1 MNQFDEWNEV
11 KKFTHSS
18 KVQLTIKPRDI
29 FWTKIWQNIGHEEY
43 GKGKDFLRP
52 VIVIRQLTSDLF
64 IGIPTTTSDKQD
76 NNYFHNIVYVDKNT
90 KVGVNSVAMLLQ
102 MKVFKKVGVNSVAM
116 LLQMKVFN
124 KKRLFNKLGT
134 ISQNEFTMI
143 IDKLKDMIDP
153 T

>member
-29 FWTKIWQNIGHEEY
+29 FWTKIGQNIGHEEY

-76 NNYFHNIVYVDKNT
+76 NDYFHNIVYVDKNT

-102 MKVFKKVGVNSVAM
+102 MKVFS
-116 LLQMKVFN
+116 

-134 ISQNEFTMI
+134 VSQNEFTMI
-143 IDKLKDMIDP
+143 TDKLKGMIDP

>member
-29 FWTKIWQNIGHEEY
+29 FWTKIGQNIGHEEY

-76 NNYFHNIVYVDKNT
+76 NDYFHNIVYVEKNT

-102 MKVFKKVGVNSVAM
+102 MKVFS
-116 LLQMKVFN
+116 

-134 ISQNEFTMI
+134 VSQNEFTMI
-143 IDKLKDMIDP
+143 IDKLKGMIDP

>member
-29 FWTKIWQNIGHEEY
+29 FWTKIGQNIGHEEY

-64 IGIPTTTSDKQD
+64 IGIPTTTSEKQD
-76 NNYFHNIVYVDKNT
+76 NDYFHNIVYVDKNT

-102 MKVFKKVGVNSVAM
+102 MKVFS
-116 LLQMKVFN
+116 

-134 ISQNEFTMI
+134 VSQNEFTMI
-143 IDKLKDMIDP
+143 TDKLKGMIDP

>member
-29 FWTKIWQNIGHEEY
+29 FWTKIGQNIGHEEY

-76 NNYFHNIVYVDKNT
+76 NDYFHNIVYVDKNT

-102 MKVFKKVGVNSVAM
+102 MKVFS
-116 LLQMKVFN
+116 

-134 ISQNEFTMI
+134 VSKNEFTMI
-143 IDKLKDMIDP
+143 IDKVKGMIDP

>member
-29 FWTKIWQNIGHEEY
+29 FWTKIGQNIGHEEY

-76 NNYFHNIVYVDKNT
+76 NDYFHNIVYVDKNT
-90 KVGVNSVAMLLQ
+90 KVGVNSIAMLLQ
-102 MKVFKKVGVNSVAM
+102 MKVFS
-116 LLQMKVFN
+116 

-134 ISQNEFTMI
+134 VSKNEFTMI
-143 IDKLKDMIDP
+143 IDKLKGMIDP

>member
-29 FWTKIWQNIGHEEY
+29 FWTKIGQNIGHEEY

-76 NNYFHNIVYVDKNT
+76 NDYFHNIVYVDKNT

-102 MKVFKKVGVNSVAM
+102 MKVFS
-116 LLQMKVFN
+116 

-134 ISQNEFTMI
+134 VSKNEFTMI
-143 IDKLKDMIDP
+143 IDKLKGMIDP

>member
-102 MKVFKKVGVNSVAM
+102 MKVF
-116 LLQMKVFN
+116 N